1 MLISLII
8 RITIEVNMMMNNP
21 AHAGELVSEWLDG
34 LKEEGQAITITE
46 LAERIQV
53 TRPLLSRIINGKA
66 PVTADVALRLHDA
79 LGISADLLMRVQ
91 SKYSLWMESQKQRPQ
106 IQPFLL
112 IVSFNSYLRKN
123 YILYSY
129 NILLSKV
136 QLL

>member
-1 MLISLII
+1 MRISWTI
-8 RITIEVNMMMNNP
+8 RTIIEVNMMMNNP

-91 SKYSLWMESQKQRPQ
+91 SKHSLWTESQKQRPQ
-106 IQPFLL
+106 IQPFF
-112 IVSFNSYLRKN
+112 VSC
-123 YILYSY
+123 
-129 NILLSKV
+129 
-136 QLL
+136 

>member
-1 MLISLII
+1 
-8 RITIEVNMMMNNP
+8 MNNP

-91 SKYSLWMESQKQRPQ
+91 SK
-106 IQPFLL
+106 
-112 IVSFNSYLRKN
+112 SFTLDGITKTAPTDSTIFVNC
-123 YILYSY
+123 
-129 NILLSKV
+129 
-136 QLL
+136 